1 MGRSRLGD
9 FARIAVLLV
18 AALTPAPARAG
29 GHQHRGGANAPGHV
43 DPVAIPRA
51 YPPPGSIAYAPGNPW
66 CYTIPIQAVYQFP
79 AVMANQPGAA
89 VGWLRVHPE
98 SGLLGG
104 QPYLYHP

>member
-18 AALTPAPARAG
+18 AAFSPAPARAG
-29 GHQHRGGANAPGHV
+29 GHKHRDCANALGHV
-43 DPVAIPRA
+43 DPPVIPSA
-51 YPPPGSIAYAPGNPW
+51 YHPPGSISYASGNPS
-66 CYTIPIQAVYQFP
+66 CSAIPIQAVYQFP
-79 AVMANQPGAA
+79 AVMANQPGAE

-98 SGLLGG
+98 YGLLGG